1 MIGMVKQEDKEKGE
15 LKKIDTIQFGRRT
28 VKTNEPKPRPPVPFP
43 SRPVLRR
50 PRGVQP
56 RMASFSK
63 GISRRGRA
71 APVPM
76 ASISPA
82 ISRKAPTSP
91 TTKTPIATVKSD
103 NKYDTLIDAQH
114 ASGYWKES
122 EEKTLKKFFEGG
134 DIKDDAVEAELGS
147 VTDKKKAY
155 LTLVALHV
163 LEEKFALREIE
174 WSLIADKGKN
184 YLKNVGVKNP
194 NSLLKKFTLKF
205 RSD

>member
-28 VKTNEPKPRPPVPFP
+28 VKTNEPKPRPPQPFP

-56 RMASFSK
+56 RMPSFS
-63 GISRRGRA
+63 RGFSKRS

-82 ISRKAPTSP
+82 ISRKAP

-122 EEKTLKKFFEGG
+122 EEKTLKKFFKGG

-194 NSLLKKFTLKF
+194 NSLLKKFTLKIK
-205 RSD
+205 SD